1 MTYPTEDAYLRVCRA
16 LHWHTA
22 QLRAHGIEPDPIAP
36 DAPHYPPDDHVFT
49 SAPRHTVVI
58 SARQQGKT
66 HKLACDRVRKVAK
79 GATINGTYKLA
90 PEPAL
95 DAFRADL
102 LRIVGE

>member
-1 MTYPTEDAYLRVCRA
+1 MTYPTEDAYLRACRA

-22 QLRAHGIEPDPIAP
+22 QLRALGVEPDPIAP

-49 SAPRHTVVI
+49 SAPRPTVVI
-58 SARQQGKT
+58 KGRREGKT
-66 HKLACDRVRKVAK
+66 FALAQDRVRKVAL
-79 GATINGTYKLA
+79 GGTINGTYRMS

-102 LRIVGE
+102 LRIVGQ